1 MQGIYTRKKGKEE
14 MKDENDN
21 NNCNVRFS
29 WFGLVTVFNIDKG
42 DRSILVSACFV
53 TWRLLFSGA
62 FCRT

>member
-1 MQGIYTRKKGKEE
+1 